1 VSEVTPCLAEDL
13 TEEFWRALESDR
25 RLDQLYWNE
34 EFLPF
39 LRATIEALQQQRT
52 ALVARVEESNATFRK
67 HLEEDC
73 IPNYVQQQR
82 DSARARVKELEQQRD
97 AVVGILRDAR
107 EHPDYVDGDMKLYM
121 PDAFDD
127 ALKALGAEETK

>member
-1 VSEVTPCLAEDL
+1 MSEEILPYLGEDL

-52 ALVARVEESNATFRK
+52 ALVKRVG
-67 HLEEDC
+67 
-73 IPNYVQQQR
+73 
-82 DSARARVKELEQQRD
+82 ELEQQRD
-97 AVVGILRDAR
+97 AAVYILREA
-107 EHPDYVDGDMKLYM
+107 EPDYSDADLHLYM
-121 PDAFDD
+121 PDVIDD